1 MSTIKTVDDHCG
13 YHFPWDPL
21 QLITSNNSAYHDIH
35 HQSWGIKTNFS
46 QPFFIFWDRFMGT
59 RWEGEVEMKY
69 ERARVAA
76 EKQVERERLE
86 NNGEDIDRVLE
97 SEPGPLD
104 AAGEDFAQEK
114 TPFKIIPRAT
124 SSASR
129 RAHGVNGSIRQ
140 K

>member
-1 MSTIKTVDDHCG
+1 
-13 YHFPWDPL
+13 
-21 QLITSNNSAYHDIH
+21 
-35 HQSWGIKTNFS
+35 
-46 QPFFIFWDRFMGT
+46 MGT
-59 RWEGEVEMKY
+59 RWEGEVKLKY

-86 NNGEDIDRVLE
+86 NNGKDVDSVLE

-104 AAGEDFAQEK
+104 AGSEDLATQEK

-124 SSASR
+124 RSASR

>member
-1 MSTIKTVDDHCG
+1 MS
-13 YHFPWDPL
+13 L
-21 QLITSNNSAYHDIH
+21 
-35 HQSWGIKTNFS
+35 
-46 QPFFIFWDRFMGT
+46 
-59 RWEGEVEMKY
+59 KY

-76 EKQVERERLE
+76 EKQVERERSE
-86 NNGEDIDRVLE
+86 NNGEDVDRVLE

-104 AAGEDFAQEK
+104 VGSDDVSSSQEK

-124 SSASR
+124 RSASR